1 VRALSSHHTMLTN
14 RSPANSK
21 TACQTAASSQVLVKD
36 KEHFDARFARA
47 RLYPLINEP
56 WKAKQQ
62 YSYLLD
68 RHPGHPEVRCS
79 PTLSFCCSILVA
91 RESLACR
98 LPGVPP
104 SLLVSCITRTLA

>member
-1 VRALSSHHTMLTN
+1 LHIEHNCSYL
-14 RSPANSK
+14 
-21 TACQTAASSQVLVKD
+21 QVLVKD

-68 RHPGHPEVRCS
+68 RHPGHPEVGR
-79 PTLSFCCSILVA
+79 
-91 RESLACR
+91 
-98 LPGVPP
+98 GG
-104 SLLVSCITRTLA
+104 